1 MVLNPSYDQLDQIS
15 AAIGALNA
23 HVEIIREASV
33 RQERQTAEILSRLED
48 MSDRVRVVGATKKT
62 VDGMAP
68 TLARIENIE
77 QRVIGAA
84 TLATVIGGMVMGVVL
99 KFNDAVAWLRRA
111 LA

>member
-1 MVLNPSYDQLDQIS
+1 MTAMGHLDQIS
-15 AAIGALNA
+15 AAIGVLNV
-23 HVEIIREASV
+23 HVELIREASV

-48 MSDRVRVVGATKKT
+48 MSDRVRLVEATKKT
-62 VDGMAP
+62 VDGMVP

-84 TLATVIGGMVMGVVL
+84 TIATVIGGAVMSVIL